1 MNLGGSMNFVKQHK
15 NIIFSFSINA
25 VVFILFLL
33 FSSFHYDMADTMVFS
48 EHIASGDNYIIFTN
62 YLLCWLAGVL
72 QKLIYP
78 VNAYVLI
85 ELIVSFIA
93 FCAITYVLTDK
104 FNSFCSG
111 YTTIVLYAFFGVNH
125 YATASFTLTAALL
138 SVSGLFCLFHFV
150 MKDKSIIGI
159 IVGIVLSVFGSMY
172 RFNVFITVFFIFG
185 LYYIVYNLVISKS
198 KFSLKMKKF
207 FNLKFIVAFILLITC
222 AFSCKTISSFVYN
235 FPEMQY
241 YSEYTSA
248 RSNVYDYY
256 IPTYSEA
263 KADYDKIGV
272 SENDLV
278 MLQKLYMDDEGAF
291 SIEKLKSIDQVKS
304 KYYKSISLFT
314 TVKNMVMIEGL
325 DALFGFNDKGM
336 LIWIFAIALI
346 ILLITMKK
354 RYYFIPLVLLFGV
367 GVIYLYLWIIQRC
380 VYRVVYGPV
389 FAAVLCMIYSIN
401 VKDIREWV
409 KKFYNKMYS
418 NITMKKRVYAGFLAF
433 VLFFS
438 AVVLPISFHGNL
450 YIEGA
455 SSHPDGYDEMISYIK
470 SNPDKKFEFSKVS
483 MPTVKNQ
490 YEKPLIINIPN
501 SYKNTITFDGTYY
514 RDISSNKAIKD
525 FGANNLYRNLIN
537 NNNVYFVD
545 LKQSS
550 DMKYFEIYL
559 NEHYSKDNTI
569 KMIPVKTI
577 GSYTFY
583 SVKTDS

>member
-15 NIIFSFSINA
+15 NTIFSFSINA
-25 VVFILFLL
+25 VIFILFLL

-111 YTTIVLYAFFGVNH
+111 CTTVVLYAFFGVNH

-222 AFSCKTISSFVYN
+222 AFSCKTICSFVYN

-354 RYYFIPLVLLFGV
+354 RYYFIPVVLLFGV

-450 YIEGA
+450 YMEGA

-490 YEKPLIINIPN
+490 YENPLIINIPN

-525 FGANNLYRNLIN
+525 FCANNLYRNLIN

-559 NEHYSKDNTI
+559 NEHYSRDNTI

>member
-15 NIIFSFSINA
+15 NTIFSFSINA
-25 VVFILFLL
+25 VIFILFLL

-111 YTTIVLYAFFGVNH
+111 CTTIVLYAFFGVNH

-263 KADYDKIGV
+263 KSDYDKIGV

-291 SIEKLKSIDQVKS
+291 SIEKIKSIDQVKS

-314 TVKNMVMIEGL
+314 TIKNMVKIEAL

-354 RYYFIPLVLLFGV
+354 RYYFIPIVLLFGV

-418 NITMKKRVYAGFLAF
+418 NITMKKRVHAGFLAF
-433 VLFFS
+433 VLLFS

-450 YIEGA
+450 YMEGA

-483 MPTVKNQ
+483 MPTVKDQCEN
-490 YEKPLIINIPN
+490 PLIINVPN

-525 FGANNLYRNLIN
+525 FGTNNLYRNLIN
-537 NNNVYFVD
+537 NDNVYFVD
-545 LKQSS
+545 SKQST

-583 SVKTDS
+583 SVTTDS

>member
-1 MNLGGSMNFVKQHK
+1 
-15 NIIFSFSINA
+15 
-25 VVFILFLL
+25 
-33 FSSFHYDMADTMVFS
+33 
-48 EHIASGDNYIIFTN
+48 
-62 YLLCWLAGVL
+62 
-72 QKLIYP
+72 
-78 VNAYVLI
+78 
-85 ELIVSFIA
+85 
-93 FCAITYVLTDK
+93 
-104 FNSFCSG
+104 
-111 YTTIVLYAFFGVNH
+111 
-125 YATASFTLTAALL
+125 
-138 SVSGLFCLFHFV
+138 
-150 MKDKSIIGI
+150 
-159 IVGIVLSVFGSMY
+159 
-172 RFNVFITVFFIFG
+172 
-185 LYYIVYNLVISKS
+185 
-198 KFSLKMKKF
+198 
-207 FNLKFIVAFILLITC
+207 
-222 AFSCKTISSFVYN
+222 
-235 FPEMQY
+235 
-241 YSEYTSA
+241 
-248 RSNVYDYY
+248 
-256 IPTYSEA
+256 
-263 KADYDKIGV
+263 
-272 SENDLV
+272 
-278 MLQKLYMDDEGAF
+278 
-291 SIEKLKSIDQVKS
+291 
-304 KYYKSISLFT
+304 
-314 TVKNMVMIEGL
+314 
-325 DALFGFNDKGM
+325 M

-389 FAAVLCMIYSIN
+389 FVAVLCMIYSIN

-433 VLFFS
+433 VLVFS

-450 YIEGA
+450 YMEGA

-490 YEKPLIINIPN
+490 YENPLIINIPN
-501 SYKNTITFDGTYY
+501 SYKNTITFGGTYY

-537 NNNVYFVD
+537 NNVYFVD

-559 NEHYSKDNTI
+559 NEYYSKDNTI

>member
-15 NIIFSFSINA
+15 NTIFSFSINA
-25 VVFILFLL
+25 VIFILFLL

-111 YTTIVLYAFFGVNH
+111 CTTIVLYAFFGVNH

-263 KADYDKIGV
+263 KSDYDKIGV

-314 TVKNMVMIEGL
+314 TIKNMVKIEAL

-354 RYYFIPLVLLFGV
+354 RYYFIPIVLLFGV

-418 NITMKKRVYAGFLAF
+418 NITMKKRVHAGFLAF
-433 VLFFS
+433 VLLFS

-450 YIEGA
+450 YMEGA

-483 MPTVKNQ
+483 MPTVKDQCEN
-490 YEKPLIINIPN
+490 PLIINVPN

-525 FGANNLYRNLIN
+525 FGTNNLYRNLIN
-537 NNNVYFVD
+537 NDNVYFVD
-545 LKQSS
+545 SKQST

-583 SVKTDS
+583 SVTTDS

>member
-1 MNLGGSMNFVKQHK
+1 MNFVKQHK
-15 NIIFSFSINA
+15 NTIFSFSINA
-25 VVFILFLL
+25 VIFILFLL

-111 YTTIVLYAFFGVNH
+111 CTTIVLYAFFGVNH

-263 KADYDKIGV
+263 KSDYDKIGV

-314 TVKNMVMIEGL
+314 TIKNMVKIEAL

-354 RYYFIPLVLLFGV
+354 RYYFIPIVLLFGV

-418 NITMKKRVYAGFLAF
+418 NITMKKRVHAGFLAF
-433 VLFFS
+433 VLLFS

-450 YIEGA
+450 YMEGA

-483 MPTVKNQ
+483 MPTVKDQCEN
-490 YEKPLIINIPN
+490 PLIINVPN

-525 FGANNLYRNLIN
+525 FGTNNLYRNLIN
-537 NNNVYFVD
+537 NDNVYFVD
-545 LKQSS
+545 SKQST

-583 SVKTDS
+583 SVTTDS

>member
-1 MNLGGSMNFVKQHK
+1 MNLGGNMNFVKQHK
-15 NIIFSFSINA
+15 NTIFSFSINA
-25 VVFILFLL
+25 VIFILFML

-62 YLLCWLAGVL
+62 YLLCWLAGIF

-85 ELIVSFIA
+85 ELLLSFIA

-111 YTTIVLYAFFGVNH
+111 CTTIVLYAFFGVNH

-150 MKDKSIIGI
+150 MKDKSVIGI

-172 RFNVFITVFFIFG
+172 RFNIFITVFFIFG

-198 KFSLKMKKF
+198 KFSLKMKKI

-235 FPEMQY
+235 SPEMQY

-263 KADYDKIGV
+263 KSDYDKIGV

-438 AVVLPISFHGNL
+438 VVVLPISFHGNL
-450 YIEGA
+450 YMEGP

-490 YEKPLIINIPN
+490 YENPLIINIPN
-501 SYKNTITFDGTYY
+501 RYKNTITFDGTYY

-525 FGANNLYRNLIN
+525 FGANNLYRNLI

>member
-1 MNLGGSMNFVKQHK
+1 M
-15 NIIFSFSINA
+15 
-25 VVFILFLL
+25 
-33 FSSFHYDMADTMVFS
+33 
-48 EHIASGDNYIIFTN
+48 
-62 YLLCWLAGVL
+62 
-72 QKLIYP
+72 IYP

-111 YTTIVLYAFFGVNH
+111 CTTIVLYAFFGVNH

-198 KFSLKMKKF
+198 KFSLKMRKI

-263 KADYDKIGV
+263 KSDYDKIGV
-272 SENDLV
+272 SKNDLV

-314 TVKNMVMIEGL
+314 TIKNMVKIEAL

-354 RYYFIPLVLLFGV
+354 RYYFIPIVLLFGV

-418 NITMKKRVYAGFLAF
+418 NITMKKRVHAGFLAF
-433 VLFFS
+433 VLLFS

-450 YIEGA
+450 YMEGA

-483 MPTVKNQ
+483 MPTVKDQCEN
-490 YEKPLIINIPN
+490 PLIINVPN

-525 FGANNLYRNLIN
+525 FGTNNLYRNLIN
-537 NNNVYFVD
+537 NDNVYFVD
-545 LKQSS
+545 SKQST

-583 SVKTDS
+583 SVTTDS

>member
-15 NIIFSFSINA
+15 NTIFSFSINA
-25 VVFILFLL
+25 VIFILFLL

-111 YTTIVLYAFFGVNH
+111 CTTIVLYAFFGVNH

-263 KADYDKIGV
+263 KSDYDKIGV

-314 TVKNMVMIEGL
+314 TIKNMVKIEAL

-354 RYYFIPLVLLFGV
+354 RYYFIPIVLLFGV

-418 NITMKKRVYAGFLAF
+418 NITMKKRVHAGFLAF
-433 VLFFS
+433 VLLFS

-450 YIEGA
+450 YMEGA

-483 MPTVKNQ
+483 MPTVKDQCEN
-490 YEKPLIINIPN
+490 PLIINVPN

-525 FGANNLYRNLIN
+525 FGTNNLYRNLIN
-537 NNNVYFVD
+537 NDNVYFVD
-545 LKQSS
+545 SKQST

-559 NEHYSKDNTI
+559 NEH
-569 KMIPVKTI
+569 
-577 GSYTFY
+577 
-583 SVKTDS
+583 

>member
-15 NIIFSFSINA
+15 NTIFSFSINA
-25 VVFILFLL
+25 VIFILFLL

-111 YTTIVLYAFFGVNH
+111 CTTIVLYAFFGVNH

-263 KADYDKIGV
+263 KSDYDKIGV

-354 RYYFIPLVLLFGV
+354 RYYFIPLILLFGV

-418 NITMKKRVYAGFLAF
+418 NITMKKRVYAGYLAF
-433 VLFFS
+433 VLLFS

-450 YIEGA
+450 YMEGA

-490 YEKPLIINIPN
+490 YENPLIINIPN

>member
-1 MNLGGSMNFVKQHK
+1 M
-15 NIIFSFSINA
+15 
-25 VVFILFLL
+25 
-33 FSSFHYDMADTMVFS
+33 
-48 EHIASGDNYIIFTN
+48 
-62 YLLCWLAGVL
+62 
-72 QKLIYP
+72 
-78 VNAYVLI
+78 
-85 ELIVSFIA
+85 
-93 FCAITYVLTDK
+93 
-104 FNSFCSG
+104 
-111 YTTIVLYAFFGVNH
+111 
-125 YATASFTLTAALL
+125 
-138 SVSGLFCLFHFV
+138 
-150 MKDKSIIGI
+150 
-159 IVGIVLSVFGSMY
+159 
-172 RFNVFITVFFIFG
+172 
-185 LYYIVYNLVISKS
+185 
-198 KFSLKMKKF
+198 
-207 FNLKFIVAFILLITC
+207 
-222 AFSCKTISSFVYN
+222 
-235 FPEMQY
+235 
-241 YSEYTSA
+241 
-248 RSNVYDYY
+248 YDYY
-256 IPTYSEA
+256 ILTYSEA
-263 KADYDKIGV
+263 KSDYDKIGV

-389 FAAVLCMIYSIN
+389 FVAVLCMIYSIN

-433 VLFFS
+433 VLVFS

-450 YIEGA
+450 YMEGA

-490 YEKPLIINIPN
+490 YENPLIINIPN
-501 SYKNTITFDGTYY
+501 SYKNTITFGGTYY

-537 NNNVYFVD
+537 NNVYFVN

-559 NEHYSKDNTI
+559 NEYYSKDNTI

>member
-1 MNLGGSMNFVKQHK
+1 MNLGDNMDFVKQHK
-15 NIIFSFSINA
+15 NTIFSFSINA
-25 VVFILFLL
+25 VIFILFLL

-111 YTTIVLYAFFGVNH
+111 CTTIVLYAFFGVNH

-248 RSNVYDYY
+248 RSRVYDYY

-272 SENDLV
+272 SKNDLV

-314 TVKNMVMIEGL
+314 TIKNMVKIEAL

-354 RYYFIPLVLLFGV
+354 RYYFIPIVLLFGV

-418 NITMKKRVYAGFLAF
+418 NITMKKRVHAGFLAF

-450 YIEGA
+450 YMEGA

-483 MPTVKNQ
+483 MPTVKDQCEN
-490 YEKPLIINIPN
+490 PLIINVPN

-525 FGANNLYRNLIN
+525 FGTNNLYRNLIN
-537 NNNVYFVD
+537 NDNVYFVD
-545 LKQSS
+545 SKQST

-583 SVKTDS
+583 SVTTDS